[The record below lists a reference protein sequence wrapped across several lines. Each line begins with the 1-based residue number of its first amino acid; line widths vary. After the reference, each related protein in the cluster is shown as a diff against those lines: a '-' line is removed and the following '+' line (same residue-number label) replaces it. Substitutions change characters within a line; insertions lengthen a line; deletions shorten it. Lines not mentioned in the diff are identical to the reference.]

1 MTSLSR
7 RLFLKS
13 GAATATLAIA
23 LSSTPFVLAQDDGV
37 EGGHVTPCL
46 RIGADGRITLCVPIP
61 DMGQGMETTAAQM
74 IAEELNVRLEDVD
87 VELMP
92 FLGRVNDE
100 GRAVFGRF
108 YQGGGGSGST
118 MRIWTEVRRTAAYA
132 RTLLLEAAAR
142 QWGVP
147 RSTLTAINGE
157 VIETASGRSL
167 PYSELIEGTRFVGDE
182 VKENSIDPKP
192 ADRHAVIGK
201 DARNVHGKA
210 IVTGKPIFGIDAEA
224 PDMVHAVIR
233 RCPHLNGSV
242 QRFDDSAARQVPGV
256 IDVVEMQRIPEDR
269 SQYRTVAAGV
279 AVIARDL
286 WSAKKAAALLDIE
299 WDGSVS
305 QEDDTDLLRQKC
317 LNALDDGEFTTSI
330 EDGDLDAAFGAA
342 AQTVESSYF
351 HPHWA
356 HTCIEPHSCIA
367 RVTDDAAEI
376 WVAHQFMDA
385 AINGVTNAVG
395 ISPDKVTAHYYRM
408 GTGFGRKFEEDY
420 VMEAAILSKATG
432 RTVKVT
438 WSREDEME
446 QDYVN
451 SLAAYRVRAAV
462 DADGDI
468 IAWHLKAAGD
478 TVPAV
483 ITREYPARLVD
494 TYKGEYLQVPNGVS
508 RGAWRGPHH
517 NVAGWVIQSFLDEVA
532 VETGQDRLEAL
543 LKLYSRKDAL
553 KSLNWPNRETFFER
567 YRAVLEKAAAEAE
580 FGKQFPNGRGQGIA
594 VHHTFVSVCAHVV
607 EVEMTGQ
614 NDYRVVK
621 VTSAIDCGLAVN
633 PLGIRAQVESG
644 IMDGLCTAKYGK
656 WILDEG
662 LVTTNNFDTYRKMR
676 IDEAPTDIDVHILDL
691 GDAEP
696 RGTGEV
702 SLPPVIPAL
711 TNAIFAASGKRIR
724 SLPIS
729 ENL

>member
-13 GAATATLAIA
+13 SAATATLAIA
-23 LSSTPFVLAQDDGV
+23 LSSTPFVLAQNDG
-37 EGGHVTPCL
+37 EKGGHVTPCL
-46 RIGADGRITLCVPIP
+46 LVGADGRITLCVPIP

-74 IAEELNVRLEDVD
+74 IAEELNVQLKDVD

-142 QWGVP
+142 QWRVP
-147 RSTLTAINGE
+147 RNTLTALNGD
-157 VIETASGRSL
+157 VLNPETGQSL
-167 PYSELIEGTRFVGDE
+167 PFSDLIEHTRNIGDE
-182 VKENSIDPKP
+182 VMANSIDPKP
-192 ADRHAVIGK
+192 SNRHVVIGK

-242 QRFDDSAARQVPGV
+242 QRFDDSAARQVTGV
-256 IDVVEMQRIPEDR
+256 LDIVEMQRIPEDR

-279 AVIARDL
+279 AVVAKDL
-286 WSAKKAAALLDIE
+286 WSAKKAAALLDIT

-305 QEDDTDLLRQKC
+305 QEDDTELLQQKC
-317 LNALDDGEFTTSI
+317 LSALDDGEFTTSV
-330 EDGDLDAAFGAA
+330 ESGDLDATFEAA
-342 AQTVESSYF
+342 AQSVEATYF

-356 HTCIEPHSCIA
+356 HTCIEPNSCIA
-367 RVTDDAAEI
+367 RVADDEAEI

-408 GTGFGRKFEEDY
+408 GTGFGRKFEQDF
-420 VMEAAILSKATG
+420 VMEAAILSKATN

-451 SLAAYRVRAAV
+451 SLVAYRVRAAV
-462 DADGDI
+462 DPDGDI
-468 IAWHLKAAGD
+468 TAWHLKAAGD
-478 TVPAV
+478 TVPFIV
-483 ITREYPARLVD
+483 TREYPVRLVD
-494 TYKGEYLQVPNGVS
+494 TYKGEFLQVPNGVS

-517 NVAGWVIQSFLDEVA
+517 NVAGWIIQSFLDEVA
-532 VETGQDRLEAL
+532 AETGQDRLEAL
-543 LKLYSRKDAL
+543 LKLYSRKESL
-553 KSLNWPNRETFFER
+553 KSLNWPYRDTFFER
-567 YRAVLEKAAAEAE
+567 YRAVLEKAAAEAG
-580 FGKQFPNGRGQGIA
+580 FGKQLPNGRGQGIA

-614 NDYRVVK
+614 SDYRVSK

-644 IMDGLCTAKYGK
+644 IMDGLCAAKYGK
-656 WILDEG
+656 WTLDQG
-662 LVTTNNFDTYRKMR
+662 LVTSNNFDTYRKMR
-676 IDEAPTDIDVHILDL
+676 IDEAPADIDVHILDF